1 MSKEVL
7 SGGKADQKSDS
18 RYKKDEL
25 EKGVKHESEHTD
37 NKAMA
42 KEIAKDHLE
51 ENEDYYTELDKAK
64 LGGLG
69 GLIDLLDSF

>member
-7 SGGKADQKSDS
+7 SGGKADQKPDS

-25 EKGVKHESEHTD
+25 EKGVKHESEHTE

-64 LGGLG
+64 LGGLR

>member
-1 MSKEVL
+1 MSKEIL
-7 SGGKADQKSDS
+7 LGGEADNKPDS
-18 RYKKDEL
+18 KYKKDEL
-25 EKGVKHESEHTD
+25 EKGVKHESEHTN

-51 ENEDYYTELDKAK
+51 ENEDYYTELDKTK